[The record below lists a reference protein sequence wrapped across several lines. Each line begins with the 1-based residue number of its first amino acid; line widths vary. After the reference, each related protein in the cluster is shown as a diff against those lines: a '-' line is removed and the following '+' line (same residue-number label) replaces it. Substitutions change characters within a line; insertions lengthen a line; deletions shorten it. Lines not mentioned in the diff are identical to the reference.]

1 MVLDLKNNKK
11 NNNYAMAQAN
21 VYRIYFLYL
30 LKGAFLELLCKLCNA
45 FCCPAHEVKL
55 NLSWENICVMY
66 LNNNAKRAKENIGIL
81 DLAGFKGWSFR

>member
-30 LKGAFLELLCKLCNA
+30 LKGAFLELCYFIK
-45 FCCPAHEVKL
+45 H
-55 NLSWENICVMY
+55 
-66 LNNNAKRAKENIGIL
+66 
-81 DLAGFKGWSFR
+81 

>member
-30 LKGAFLELLCKLCNA
+30 LKGAFLELCYFIK
-45 FCCPAHEVKL
+45 HEVMQCFL
-55 NLSWENICVMY
+55 LSST
-66 LNNNAKRAKENIGIL
+66 
-81 DLAGFKGWSFR
+81 WSKIE

>member
-30 LKGAFLELLCKLCNA
+30 LKGAFLELL
-45 FCCPAHEVKL
+45 F
-55 NLSWENICVMY
+55 Y
-66 LNNNAKRAKENIGIL
+66 QT
-81 DLAGFKGWSFR
+81 WSYAMLFVVQHMK